1 MVQHAMQH
9 MKSLWISSPQIGEK
23 SALVFN
29 RKSRRTQPYNF
40 EPLVW
45 SNFYSC
51 SFQLCQREM
60 FLYIFNGPCNF
71 SFNYGPNPPLR
82 YFTVHPT
89 QNYPYLWCTGTL
101 SQFSLL
107 YFFIV
112 ILPHIL
118 SCCKEENSFWS
129 VHPIFYTIQLV
140 CVHSQAILR
149 GPSCRW
155 DRFKLSPGWE
165 WGDVCSTK
173 KGDECKWPTSRIYF
187 PGNKGIPN
195 NRHLVEGWR
204 KKSG

>member
-1 MVQHAMQH
+1 MGHPLENLSVEDKRVILILSYECVHGTARNATYEVLVNQQ
-9 MKSLWISSPQIGEK
+9 STNREK

-155 DRFKLSPGWE
+155 DRFKLSPG
-165 WGDVCSTK
+165 
-173 KGDECKWPTSRIYF
+173 
-187 PGNKGIPN
+187 
-195 NRHLVEGWR
+195 
-204 KKSG
+204 